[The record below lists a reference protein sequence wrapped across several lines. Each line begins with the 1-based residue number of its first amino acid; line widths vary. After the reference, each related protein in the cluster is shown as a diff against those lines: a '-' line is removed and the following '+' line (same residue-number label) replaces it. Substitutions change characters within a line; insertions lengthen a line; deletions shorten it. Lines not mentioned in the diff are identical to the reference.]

1 MSFFHQAVKAESKL
15 RLAIAGPSGSGKTYT
30 SLIIASALA
39 NGKPIALVDTEH
51 GSASKYADLFSF
63 DVAEMHPPF
72 HPDKFMD
79 AIAEAEKAGYAVV
92 ILDSIS
98 HAWAGSGGILDIVDE
113 AAKRSK
119 SGNTYMAWKEGTPI
133 QNHLI
138 DAIVQ
143 SGIHVIATM
152 RSKTEYVLVD
162 TGSGKQAPKKV
173 GMAPVQRDQ
182 FEYEFDV
189 VLDMDSENNGIISKT
204 RCPALTGKVFA
215 KPGKDIAG
223 ILSAWLHGAKPTAPQ
238 SAPVA
243 AHKPPPAPDTRPLP
257 TTQAEAYK
265 QGAQDA
271 ARDPSIVPPVE
282 PPPSDADTER
292 TALTIRE
299 VIWAN
304 ANREPAKAHPEI
316 RLKFKQNLAIAVST
330 TEERHALT
338 AWLFGSDNA
347 EDWTQGQCRA
357 ANAWLDVGTAGK
369 DETTGKP
376 NWAPGAEFVR
386 DWPIVRAAIMPPVEA
401 EIVGK

>member
-1 MSFFHQAVKAESKL
+1 MSLFQKAVKAESKL

-30 SLIIASALA
+30 SLAIATALA
-39 NGKPIALVDTEH
+39 GDKPIALIDTEH
-51 GSASKYADLFSF
+51 GSASKYADLFNF

-72 HPDKFMD
+72 HPGKFMD

-162 TGSGKQAPKKV
+162 TGNGKQAPKKV

-204 RCPALTGKVFA
+204 RCPALTGKVFV

-223 ILSAWLHGAKPTAPQ
+223 ILSEWLHGAKRTTPP
-238 SAPVA
+238 A
-243 AHKPPPAPDTRPLP
+243 ATPKPPPAPEAP
-257 TTQAEAYK
+257 TET
-265 QGAQDA
+265 
-271 ARDPSIVPPVE
+271 PPDE
-282 PPPSDADTER
+282 PPPSDAERMFNEMTSASQERAAPHVATER

-299 VIWAN
+299 AIWQV

-316 RLKFKQNLAIAVST
+316 RTKFKQNLAIAVST

-357 ANAWLDVGTAGK
+357 ANTWLDVGTAGK

-376 NWAPGAEFVR
+376 NWAPGATFVR
-386 DWPIVRAAIMPPVEA
+386 EWPIVKAAIMPPA
-401 EIVGK
+401 EV